1 MVLSWKELLEKLK
14 YILYLFLS
22 MGLFDWFK
30 KKDKFDDYVI
40 DAIKQLVAEFSFFKD
55 LKDDLDSLKTH
66 IDTQKLKAGNDIKG
80 AFRDFR
86 YIGRAEARF
95 YNSEKH
101 VIEGLRLIEKKIEV
115 GEIKVSGLDVN
126 KLMERVKVETN
137 QLLRSASCY
146 EGEILM
152 LLTNLQK
159 EVKEQNVNKT
169 KKLIEKIGEIIVD
182 CKEWMGALTSDL
194 NKAQKI
200 HDDSKIKKFKLNEP
214 EDFFLKYAN
223 RFYLL
228 ENYKKAFSSSFMNEF
243 RYHKEDLLQAG
254 DQYQLRHKIYAKVSI
269 INRQLITA
277 EHRKSVERK
286 SYDYGNVLAR
296 FLSVIEF
303 GVARLE
309 NRGYKFIGGE
319 KVELIDIFNVQF
331 DNQYFNLKNLRSYLE
346 IFADEEELEKDTRD
360 VIKDIARNILPGS
373 KSSRR
378 VYR

>member
-1 MVLSWKELLEKLK
+1 
-14 YILYLFLS
+14 

-146 EGEILM
+146 EREILM